1 MSFEHGKEN
10 IEIIRNHIQDGNGSA
25 LGALLNEVHHADIA
39 EIFDDLNFEE
49 AKFLLQSI
57 DEVLAADTL
66 MEVDEDLRDR
76 MLKSSTDQEIANQ
89 INSLDSDDAADLIGD
104 LSDQRQADI
113 ISNMEDIEHASEIV
127 DLLNYDEDS
136 AGGLMQKEYIK
147 ANVTWP
153 VNRTVVELRKQAE
166 DVERV
171 FTIYVVD
178 QNEHLLGVLS
188 LKRLLFA
195 QPNTKIEDL
204 YMSKNIISVKTSD
217 DKESVA
223 QIMQKYDLVTVPV
236 VDLVGKLVGRIT
248 IDDVV
253 DVIREEAEKD
263 YQMASGLSENVDADS
278 SIWKTMR
285 ARLPWL
291 ILGLLG
297 GLGSVFIMEGFEEA
311 LTKYKQLFFF
321 TPLIAAMAGNVGV
334 QSSGIIVQG
343 LANKSIQSGG
353 LWKRLGKEIGTS
365 FLNGIALAILV
376 ILFGIALDYDM
387 NFYLTIASSLIIVIL
402 IAAVIGTSI
411 PLILNKW
418 GIDPALA
425 TGPFITTSNDI
436 FGIFIFFYLAKVI
449 LGF

>member
-1 MSFEHGKEN
+1 MSYEINKEN
-10 IEIIRNHIQDGNGSA
+10 IESLKLLIEAGNEQEIG
-25 LGALLNEVHHADIA
+25 LLLNEVHHADIA
-39 EIFDDLNFEE
+39 EIIDELNFEE
-49 AKFLLQSI
+49 AKNLLQFI
-57 DEVLAADTL
+57 DNDLSAETL
-66 MEVDEDLRDR
+66 MELDDDLRDR
-76 MLKSSTDQEIANQ
+76 LVKSSTNEEIAHQ

-104 LSDQRQADI
+104 LSDDRQAGI
-113 ISNMEDIEHASEIV
+113 ISNIEDVEHASEIV
-127 DLLNYDEDS
+127 DLLNYDEDT
-136 AGGLMQKEYIK
+136 AGGLMQKEYIQAK
-147 ANVTWP
+147 VHWP
-153 VNRTVVELRKQAE
+153 VNRAIVELRRQAE
-166 DVERV
+166 EVERV

-178 QNEHLLGVLS
+178 ENDHLLGVLS

-195 QPNTKIEDL
+195 QPTSIIESL
-204 YMSKNIISVKTSD
+204 YQHKNIISVPTSE

-223 QIMQKYDLVTVPV
+223 QIMQKYDLVTIPV
-236 VDLVGKLVGRIT
+236 VDLAGKLVGRIT

-263 YQMASGLSENVDADS
+263 YQMASGISENVDADS
-278 SIWKTMR
+278 SVWKTMR

-291 ILGLLG
+291 IVGLLG

-311 LTKYKQLFFF
+311 LTKYRELFFF

-353 LWKRLGKEIGTS
+353 LWKRLGKELGTS

-376 ILFGIALDYDM
+376 VLFGIALNYDM
-387 NFYLTIASSLIIVIL
+387 AFYLTIASSLVIVIL
-402 IAAVIGTSI
+402 LASVIGTSI

-436 FGIFIFFYLAKVI
+436 FGILIYLYIAKLI
-449 LGF
+449 LGI

>member
-1 MSFEHGKEN
+1 MSYEHSKEN
-10 IEIIRNHIQDGNGSA
+10 IDQIRHYILEENDEAI
-25 LGALLNEVHHADIA
+25 GALLNEVHHADIA

-57 DEVLAADTL
+57 DEELAADTL
-66 MEVDEDLRDR
+66 MEVDEDLRER
-76 MLKSSTDQEIANQ
+76 MLKSSSDQEIADK
-89 INSLDSDDAADLIGD
+89 ISSLDSDDAADLIGD

-113 ISNMEDIEHASEIV
+113 ISNMDDIEHASEIV
-127 DLLNYDEDS
+127 DLLNYDENS

-147 ANVTWP
+147 ANVSWP

-178 QNEHLLGVLS
+178 PNEHLLGVLS

-204 YMSKNIISVKTSD
+204 YLSKNIISVKTSD

-223 QIMQKYDLVTVPV
+223 QVMQKYDLVTVPV
-236 VDLVGKLVGRIT
+236 VDFVGKLVGRIT

-291 ILGLLG
+291 ILGLFG
-297 GLGSVFIMEGFEEA
+297 GLCSVFIMEGFEEA

-365 FLNGIALAILV
+365 FLNGVALAILV
-376 ILFGIALDYDM
+376 VLFGIALDYDM

-436 FGIFIFFYLAKVI
+436 FGIFVFFYLAKVI